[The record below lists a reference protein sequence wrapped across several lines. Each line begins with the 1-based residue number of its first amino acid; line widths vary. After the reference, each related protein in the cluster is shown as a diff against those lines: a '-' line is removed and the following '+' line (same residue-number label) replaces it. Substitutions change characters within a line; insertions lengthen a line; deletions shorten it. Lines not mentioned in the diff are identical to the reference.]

1 MDSPT
6 RDEVDAKL
14 QLIETRM
21 DGRVASI
28 ESSIHASIIAANET
42 RGEIKNL
49 KWTTIVTAIATVWGI
64 AAFNATVLSNMV
76 ASFESGKNTAAAQAE
91 VGKQSEEIAALIRK
105 MQDDLD
111 ARRTDT
117 AEKSKPRQPAQRGL
131 FLRRMKLTGRLLS
144 VDVRAR
150 TG

>member
-117 AEKSKPRQPAQRGL
+117 AEKK
-131 FLRRMKLTGRLLS
+131 
-144 VDVRAR
+144 
-150 TG
+150 